1 MNKLTFTGLS
11 ILLIGIIM
19 QRLIILYFSLPDS
32 LSLPVQLVI
41 NLSEYYFLNT
51 CAIITLHSL
60 VRTIGFTPIL
70 RLPKSIKILLLV
82 FLFEFYS
89 IEVVG
94 SGRFELK
101 PRIESKSIMLPL
113 HQEPIPE
120 VIQLITIAS
129 TKLRHSLHL
138 MQTDEIRTRNPIVP
152 L

>member
-89 IEVVG
+89 IEIVA
-94 SGRFELK
+94 SERFELTTNTVK
-101 PRIESKSIMLPL
+101 VCHATITSRGNTRSHLVNYNCVYQIAPLPTSN
-113 HQEPIPE
+113 
-120 VIQLITIAS
+120 VDRRDS
-129 TKLRHSLHL
+129 NS
-138 MQTDEIRTRNPIVP
+138 
-152 L
+152 